1 MESPRLPFLPAPLFS
16 STSSFYASRP
26 PSSPLLL
33 PPCSSSPT
41 PIFPSP
47 PFNFFPPPPLLPPP
61 TPPRSEEV
69 WFPKSKWKNLCS
81 GSRPFSSGTSYFLAR
96 STMTHPSTSQQTA
109 EVKRHM
115 SKLWAFFVW
124 FLISILF
131 HLFIWKILC
140 TFHMFWGLVT
150 REGMKEEVWWYWWW
164 YLLREFYNQFA
175 ESGKEEKKGKRKKS
189 IDGGKI
195 FLKS

>member
-26 PSSPLLL
+26 PSSPLLF
-33 PPCSSSPT
+33 PSCSSSPPT

-69 WFPKSKWKNLCS
+69 WFPKSKWKNLFS

-96 STMTHPSTSQQTA
+96 SMMMHPSTSQQTA
-109 EVKRHM
+109 EVKKSHVIL
-115 SKLWAFFVW
+115 S
-124 FLISILF
+124 FLCMISDFNFISPF
-131 HLFIWKILC
+131 HLENSLHFS
-140 TFHMFWGLVT
+140 HV
-150 REGMKEEVWWYWWW
+150 
-164 YLLREFYNQFA
+164 LRIGD
-175 ESGKEEKKGKRKKS
+175 S
-189 IDGGKI
+189 
-195 FLKS
+195 